1 MTTANLPLD
10 EGDELL
16 CPHCR
21 RWHPVTAQHS
31 EGTNYTQAMLYWR
44 CAKGVYYH
52 GTARTSESASN
63 AEAAESGVTCHGQG
77 GEFPKLAR
85 EGRAGTCGA

>member
-1 MTTANLPLD
+1 MTTANLPLE

-21 RWHPVTAQHS
+21 RWHPVTAQHI

-44 CAKGVYYH
+44 CTKGMYYAGQRGLPSRH
-52 GTARTSESASN
+52 PTRKPMK
-63 AEAAESGVTCHGQG
+63 AA
-77 GEFPKLAR
+77 
-85 EGRAGTCGA
+85 